1 MINKLLFLIFIILLS
16 THSVE
21 SQTILAGQ
29 VRDDKEALVGA
40 TVKASQGG
48 EIVRGA
54 ITDVEGSYRMALDS
68 GSYEVEVSYT
78 GYAIRKFEQIEV
90 LSGRVNL
97 LDVTLTSG
105 FEVQEPEIYSCHFG
119 PSIFP
124 KDGTE
129 DGQTFTADQIRHM
142 Y

>member
-1 MINKLLFLIFIILLS
+1 MNKLLFLLFTILLS
-16 THSVE
+16 AYSVE

-29 VRDDKEALVGA
+29 VRDVQEALVGA
-40 TVKASQGG
+40 TVKVSKAGT
-48 EIVRGA
+48 IVRGV
-54 ITDVEGSYRMALDS
+54 ITDVEGNYRMSVDS

-78 GYAIRKFEQIEV
+78 GYAIAKFKQIEV
-90 LSGRVNL
+90 LLGKLNL

-105 FEVQEPEIYSCHFG
+105 FEAQEPEIYSCHFG
-119 PSIFP
+119 PPIFP

-129 DGQTFTADQIRHM
+129 DGQTFTADQIRHI